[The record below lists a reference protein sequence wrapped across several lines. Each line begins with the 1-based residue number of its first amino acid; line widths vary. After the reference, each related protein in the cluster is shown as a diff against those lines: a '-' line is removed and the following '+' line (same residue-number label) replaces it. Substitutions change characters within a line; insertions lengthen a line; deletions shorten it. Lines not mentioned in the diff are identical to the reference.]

1 MSTDE
6 EGGSLLTLAK
16 VADCTTLDDN
26 CGTLLDEQMSLYE
39 VAVKASV
46 CLKGQGRADTSDFY
60 SAQVLE
66 SFPHTK
72 VKFMIQIEAEGRL
85 DSKLL
90 RIGEVPVARSGSR
103 VKLGDGVML
112 STHIKTKGKGERMA
126 QINKRLWM
134 STKILM
140 QLCPVFMVA
149 VYRLREHKS
158 AFCYSWG
165 VSGPSAEIVSE
176 VSFANLRNGSNLKNL
191 FLL

>member
-6 EGGSLLTLAK
+6 AGGSLLTLAK
-16 VADCTTLDDN
+16 VADCTTMDDN

-126 QINKRLWM
+126 QINKRLWL